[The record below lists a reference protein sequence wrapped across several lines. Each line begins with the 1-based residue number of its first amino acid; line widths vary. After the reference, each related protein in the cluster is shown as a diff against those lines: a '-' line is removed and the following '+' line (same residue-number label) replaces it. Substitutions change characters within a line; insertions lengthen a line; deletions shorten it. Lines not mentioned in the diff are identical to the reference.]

1 MTNGLQ
7 VDDLNPSGYRIL
19 DVTADGQIKD
29 QQVSSGASIHCTSGG
44 RCGEGGHARATAGD
58 DEVSLCQRGIQIDGL
73 GHTVSASESGG
84 TAGGRMDLDLSH
96 AAGVQLGARCSGV
109 GTGSHD
115 EDASPVEVHLLGDEV
130 QANGH
135 HGAPLGSQC
144 RLSGDMAGG
153 LERLLDDVADD
164 VRNRLFLARLIQSTL
179 HLSGDLALTDN
190 HRLQASSHPEH
201 PPDGVVLT
209 EDLGRVSQH
218 RRPLVGE
225 TGAQRG
231 LVESLSGR
239 VGRSLHDQAH
249 SVAR

>member
-7 VDDLNPSGYRIL
+7 VDDLNPSGHRIL

-29 QQVSSGASIHCTSGG
+29 QQVSSGASIHCASGG
-44 RCGEGGHARATAGD
+44 LCGEGGHARSTAGD
-58 DEVSLCQRGIQIDGL
+58 DEVSLCQRGVQIDGL
-73 GHTVSASESGG
+73 GHTVTACEAGG
-84 TAGGRMDLDLSH
+84 TSGSGMNLNIGH
-96 AAGVQLGARCSGV
+96 PAGVQLGARRAGV
-109 GTGSHD
+109 GTSSHD
-115 EDASPVEVHLLGDEV
+115 ENTNPVEVHPLGNEV
-130 QANGH
+130 QSDGH
-135 HGAPLGSQC
+135 HGAPFGSQC

-153 LERLLDDVADD
+153 LERLLNDVADD

-179 HLSGDLALTDN
+179 HLSGDLALTDD

-201 PPDGVVLT
+201 TPDGVVLT

-231 LVESLSGR
+231 LAESLSGR